1 MDKLTE
7 EFDQLQSLTKAEQM
21 VALAKF
27 LYTEMGERASPRLR
41 EITPVA
47 RGSQRRRD
55 SRNLGSTLSPS
66 PVLSASNVFVS
77 VRT

>member
-41 EITPVA
+41 E
-47 RGSQRRRD
+47 
-55 SRNLGSTLSPS
+55 L
-66 PVLSASNVFVS
+66 ASLYNFCTGPLK
-77 VRT
+77 RKLFICEELIAATYFLWTQPWL

>member
-41 EITPVA
+41 E
-47 RGSQRRRD
+47 
-55 SRNLGSTLSPS
+55 L
-66 PVLSASNVFVS
+66 ASLYV
-77 VRT
+77 